1 MQSLGG
7 GERFHI
13 ALISHLG
20 SEGGFAE
27 ATLAGV
33 SNGSGNE

>member
-7 GERFHI
+7 SERVQSM
-13 ALISHLG
+13 LISHLG
-20 SEGGFAE
+20 CEAGFAS
-27 ATLAGV
+27 AIQADV